1 MPTNVRRST
10 RNSGRRVIFKA
21 DGFKLKQTKGQK
33 QTKGKKGNQRVAG
46 VVVAHQLLGNK
57 PNEEEVEPVVDDLE
71 EEYTEEV
78 EEKKDGVG
86 KKKLVW
92 ENYTKKD
99 LYFHWVKA
107 RNDASDLRKE

>member
-1 MPTNVRRST
+1 M
-10 RNSGRRVIFKA
+10 
-21 DGFKLKQTKGQK
+21 KQTKGQK
-33 QTKGKKGNQRVAG
+33 QTKGKKVNQRVAG

-57 PNEEEVEPVVDDLE
+57 PDEVEVEPVVDDSE

-78 EEKKDGVG
+78 EEEKVGAG

-99 LYFHWVKA
+99 FI
-107 RNDASDLRKE
+107 E

>member
-1 MPTNVRRST
+1 M
-10 RNSGRRVIFKA
+10 IFKP
-21 DGFKLKQTKGQK
+21 DEFNLKQTKGQK

-57 PNEEEVEPVVDDLE
+57 SNEEEVEPVVDDSE

-78 EEKKDGVG
+78 EEEKVGAG

-92 ENYTKKD
+92 ESYTKKICTIIG
-99 LYFHWVKA
+99 
-107 RNDASDLRKE
+107 